1 MKRWHRLFLPGSLGG
16 KLVWMLTAIGLGG
29 AVAITMMLAVV
40 ITPTFERLEDAAVGG
55 HVERTHI
62 ALRDFASKV
71 ERASRD
77 QGERFA
83 TLPAPA
89 MADAD
94 IDGVAYVAP
103 DRSIRARWIDPATR
117 RDIPTTRDRWTAGVA
132 AIDLN
137 RRLGTRGSASFYLR
151 LDDRLAAVGVARLRD
166 GVAAPDGFVVMAR
179 TLSSDELAGLLGQ
192 KAAIRFDPVGSERRV
207 ATSARSLRI
216 AVPVVGVDGAPVAD
230 AVFAVRRDLTMLGR
244 QLLWLSVGGT
254 LLLLL
259 IVLAVLTRMIA
270 QLVLRPLATVER
282 HMQAVRTSGTM
293 RVLPQDR
300 RDDEIGSL
308 VTSLNAMLCQLND
321 LSEQVEAQSF
331 TLGRTES
338 AVAVMHNVRN
348 ALSPISTILSHGLA
362 QPPVAD
368 RAVVDRAIAELAD
381 DTVSPARRRKLAGYL
396 SAAAQATMEARLERV
411 RQLEIGRTALHQV
424 LEIIGQQQHA
434 SHERP
439 PVDPCDVTDIVARNA
454 AIARYSRER
463 SIAFSFPAQP
473 RWVLANRV
481 ILSQVIG
488 NLFANASEA
497 IAAQSEE
504 GGQIAVTI
512 AEAAG
517 EVIVTIVDDG
527 EGFDPSDAPMLF
539 QRGFSTRTNKSGGLG
554 LHWCANSV
562 VAMGGRIDLFS
573 DGRGRGARAVLRLPA
588 ATAMVSQAA

>member
-1 MKRWHRLFLPGSLGG
+1 
-16 KLVWMLTAIGLGG
+16 MLTAIGLGG

-40 ITPTFERLEDAAVGG
+40 ITPTFERLEDAAVDG

-62 ALRDFASKV
+62 ALRDFAAKV

-117 RDIPTTRDRWTAGVA
+117 RDIPTMRDRWTAGIA
-132 AIDLN
+132 AIDLDQ
-137 RRLGTRGSASFYLR
+137 RLGARGSASFYLR
-151 LDDRLAAVGVARLRD
+151 MGDTLAAVGVARRRA
-166 GVAAPDGFVVMAR
+166 GVATAPAGFVVMAR
-179 TLSSDELAGLLGQ
+179 ALSSRELAGLVGQ
-192 KAAIRFDPVGSERRV
+192 QAAIRFDPAGSERRV

-216 AVPVVGVDGAPVAD
+216 AVPVVGADGAPVAD

-282 HMQAVRTSGTM
+282 HMQAVRKSGTM

-308 VTSLNAMLCQLND
+308 VTSLNAMLRQLND

-348 ALSPISTILSHGLA
+348 ALSPISTILSQGLA

-396 SAAAQATMEARLERV
+396 SAAAQATMESRLERV
-411 RQLEIGRTALHQV
+411 RQLEIGRAALHQV

-512 AEAAG
+512 AEAGG
-517 EVIVTIVDDG
+517 EVIVTITDDG

-554 LHWCANSV
+554 LHWCANAV
-562 VAMGGRIDLFS
+562 VAMGGRIDLLS